1 MRAMTDSGDRHSFD
15 NSTTELNT
23 RRGNKLFERA
33 VAALGHDKTA
43 MRWMMVSALQTIGST
58 PAAMTPEEL
67 GVLLPEISR
76 RLRQLLLSDQA
87 EEAQARLSS
96 ALMKW
101 AEEN

>member
-1 MRAMTDSGDRHSFD
+1 MRAMSDSSDRHSYA

-33 VAALGHDKTA
+33 VTALGHDATA
-43 MRWMMVSALQTIGST
+43 MRWMMVSALETLGTT
-58 PAAMTPEEL
+58 PVAMTPEEL

-76 RLRQLLLSDQA
+76 RLRQLLLADQA
-87 EEAQARLSS
+87 DEAQARLSS

-101 AEEN
+101 AEES